1 MVFNRAFRSISFTR
15 NAVHLGVA
23 VSGKN
28 FAASIQLEDMNAL
41 VRATNLAELHI
52 NYGLDAAKP
61 FLCSLDDVMCE
72 EEELLNDRK

>member
-1 MVFNRAFRSISFTR
+1 MNRAFRSISFTR
-15 NAVHLGVA
+15 NGAHLGVA

-28 FAASIQLEDMNAL
+28 FAASIQLEDMDAL
-41 VRATNLAELHI
+41 VSAKGIAELHA

-72 EEELLNDRK
+72 EEELLNERK